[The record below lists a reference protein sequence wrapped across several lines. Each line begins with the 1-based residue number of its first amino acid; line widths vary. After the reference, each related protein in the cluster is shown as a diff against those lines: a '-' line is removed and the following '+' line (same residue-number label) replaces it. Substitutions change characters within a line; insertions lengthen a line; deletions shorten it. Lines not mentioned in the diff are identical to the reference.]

1 MREKSPL
8 SKTSVMLRTTLLVA
22 AIGGLSGCVATMP
35 SGPTGASSNPA
46 GRATTAAY
54 TPAER
59 RLRQESNLF
68 SQTAMQGCLA
78 GAVAGALV
86 GLLATRRENRGRGA
100 MIGAAG
106 GCAAGFAVNAYVQNQ
121 RGQYRN
127 NEARINAMIADVRA
141 DNQKLAGMVS
151 TTRSVIADDKRRIA
165 AVNAQYLNQ
174 QISVDQARV
183 ELARVK
189 ENRAL
194 LNNTINNVKKRESDW
209 NDIASI
215 ERQSGV
221 NTARL
226 DAEIGQLQSKVET
239 LEAEAALIDRE
250 IAASPVPA

>member
-1 MREKSPL
+1 
-8 SKTSVMLRTTLLVA
+8 MLGSALLVA
-22 AIGGLSGCVATMP
+22 AFGGLSGCVATMP
-35 SGPTGASSNPA
+35 SGPTGASSNSA
-46 GRATTAAY
+46 GGATKVAY

-59 RLRQESNLF
+59 RLRQESSLF
-68 SQTAMQGCLA
+68 SQTSMQGCIA

-86 GLLATRRENRGRGA
+86 GLLATRRDNQGRGA
-100 MIGAAG
+100 LIGAAG
-106 GCAAGFAVNAYVQNQ
+106 GCAAGLAVNAYVQNQ
-121 RGQYRN
+121 RVQYRN

-151 TTRSVIADDKRRIA
+151 TTRSVIAEDKRRIA

-194 LNNTINNVKKRESDW
+194 LDNTIRNVKKRESDW

-226 DAEIGQLQSKVET
+226 DAEIGQLRRKVEA